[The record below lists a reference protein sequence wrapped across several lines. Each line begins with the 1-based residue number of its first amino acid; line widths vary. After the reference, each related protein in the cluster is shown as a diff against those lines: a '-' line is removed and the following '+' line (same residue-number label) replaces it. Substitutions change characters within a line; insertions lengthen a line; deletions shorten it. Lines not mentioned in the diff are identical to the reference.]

1 MHFSAVLPWS
11 KGAAEFSS
19 SYVMVCWCLC
29 LENLF
34 FSWRVSGAVSYLS
47 WVTAER
53 AAGRGRCAR
62 VWSSRKKQLLS
73 PSSPCVQHFRGS
85 PCSSQEHGASPSGQ
99 PRAANEGKRKS
110 GLGALP
116 GAVCTVCTP
125 APESH
130 SADGAELSA
139 GRDAVGQG
147 DESRAR
153 WRDAVG

>member
-1 MHFSAVLPWS
+1 MPGC
-11 KGAAEFSS
+11 GAAERSS
-19 SYVMVCWCLC
+19 SSPLPP
-29 LENLF
+29 L
-34 FSWRVSGAVSYLS
+34 VSSI
-47 WVTAER
+47 
-53 AAGRGRCAR
+53 
-62 VWSSRKKQLLS
+62 
-73 PSSPCVQHFRGS
+73 
-85 PCSSQEHGASPSGQ
+85 SGGLPVPLRSMGHLHLGNPGQ
-99 PRAANEGKRKS
+99 QMGEKRKS

-130 SADGAELSA
+130 STDEAELSA